1 MKNNLEQ
8 GNYHAEDSNF
18 EKQNQ
23 HANDLRLWES
33 FQRDSRNRTVIIL
46 GYTTVLAVLALIFKN
61 VWLILIGAAA
71 LWVIVFVW
79 YTWKKKTRSIDDN
92 S

>member
-8 GNYHAEDSNF
+8 RNYHADDSNF
-18 EKQNQ
+18 EKRNQ
-23 HANDLRLWES
+23 HANNLRLWES
-33 FQRDSRNRTVIIL
+33 FQRDSQNRTLIIL

-79 YTWKKKTRSIDDN
+79 YTWKKKTRSID
-92 S
+92 